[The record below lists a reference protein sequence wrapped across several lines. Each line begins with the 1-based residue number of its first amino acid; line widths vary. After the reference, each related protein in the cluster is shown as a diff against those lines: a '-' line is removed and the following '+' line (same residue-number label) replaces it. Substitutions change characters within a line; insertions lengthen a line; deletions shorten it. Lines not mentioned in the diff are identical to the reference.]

1 MGKTDP
7 RQIQAMR
14 EYLDQRF
21 SIKTDKQLFDRI
33 RETPKIDLSIFRK
46 FGPVDNYGGQ
56 KEGTRD
62 V

>member
-21 SIKTDKQLFDRI
+21 GIKTDKQLFDRI
-33 RETPKIDLSIFRK
+33 RETPRIDLSIFKRY
-46 FGPVDNYGGQ
+46 GPVDNYGGQ
-56 KEGTRD
+56 KEGSPN

>member
-14 EYLDQRF
+14 EYLRERFGITTNQELAQRV
-21 SIKTDKQLFDRI
+21 
-33 RETPKIDLSIFRK
+33 REAPRIDLSIFTRY
-46 FGPVDNYGGQ
+46 GPADNWGQ
-56 KEGTRD
+56 KEGQQN